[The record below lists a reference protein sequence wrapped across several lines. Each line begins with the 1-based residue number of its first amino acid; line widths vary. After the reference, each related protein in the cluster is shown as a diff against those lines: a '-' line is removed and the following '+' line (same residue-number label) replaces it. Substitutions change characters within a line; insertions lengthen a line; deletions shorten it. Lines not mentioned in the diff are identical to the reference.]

1 MFYTTLLALTMI
13 HVCLYMAMSLRS
25 GVVRFGRAVYHS
37 FRVTADYKSTLRDL
51 TGEEYE
57 ARKAEVHLRAAKR
70 LLKVCNNIARY
81 MPYLR

>member
-1 MFYTTLLALTMI
+1 MI
-13 HVCLYMAMSLRS
+13 CLCS

-57 ARKAEVHLRAAKR
+57 AKKAEVHLRAAKR
-70 LLKVCNNIARY
+70 LLKVDI
-81 MPYLR
+81 